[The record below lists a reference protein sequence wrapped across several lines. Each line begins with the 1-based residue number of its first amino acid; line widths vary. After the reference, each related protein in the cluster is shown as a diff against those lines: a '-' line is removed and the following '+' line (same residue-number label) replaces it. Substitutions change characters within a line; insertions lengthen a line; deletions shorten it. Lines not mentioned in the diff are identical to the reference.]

1 MKQSVLLLEPD
12 TGLSHSIIAH
22 LERHHLQVIHARTIN
37 FALKILESIVPDI
50 LITELKLPGLS
61 NGLLIDRFREVQRAQ
76 QKAFVLVMAFER
88 LSDEALRR
96 YQPDAVIYKPFDV
109 RQLFRRIES
118 MLVKEE

>member
-1 MKQSVLLLEPD
+1 V
-12 TGLSHSIIAH
+12 H